1 MSDVSDK
8 LTISEE
14 MVGLSARIEN
24 QQRQIYE
31 LIRRLDLIEK
41 AYFDLSMRLQ
51 SARLQAANLA
61 KQ

>member
-1 MSDVSDK
+1 MSEN
-8 LTISEE
+8 LTLSETIT
-14 MVGLSARIEN
+14 GLTARINN
-24 QQRQIYE
+24 QQHQISG